1 MEKRLTNEQNIRSA
15 IIFLNTFG
23 LTLEEKDTIIDGEVL
38 KVYSGDKEVGKV
50 NINEDQ
56 FIIETASNF
65 GLLKA
70 SYDIAKYSAF
80 VDIESIVDE
89 DYAKYAQWANEITYT
104 IEQNDQIKMQ
114 GTFNVTCTADTEFG
128 IKCLCHPTCTYY
140 AKDGSQIEIKMQKD
154 GSLFNYKYKKD
165 EIKEDIDFDLF
176 NPYLGYFHHT
186 ISKGEY
192 ENGKGWP
199 YIEHYGVS
207 DKSEKDNHL
216 LVARDYIT
224 EYGNRTKY
232 NSLEVEK
239 VSKTDEDQLLKQ
251 KIELIQLVGKPAFK
265 RIQSLIDFFKVERVS
280 LIDNFIN
287 VSMAF
292 YTDEEIKG
300 LLGINRQKMTFQNGV
315 DNLNDA
321 YFGITDDNNFFLLG
335 KVKLESKKL
344 EKTLDTKRQQ
354 D

>member
-23 LTLEEKDTIIDGEVL
+23 LTLEEKDTIIAGEILRVYRED
-38 KVYSGDKEVGKV
+38 KVVGKV

-65 GLLKA
+65 GYLKA

-80 VDIESIVDE
+80 VAIESIVDE

-140 AKDGSQIEIKMQKD
+140 GNDGSLMELKMQKD
-154 GSLFNYKYKKD
+154 GSLFNYKYEKE

-207 DKSEKDNHL
+207 NKSEKDNHL
-216 LVARDYIT
+216 LIIRDYIV
-224 EYGNRTKY
+224 EYQNRTKY

-239 VSKTDEDQLLKQ
+239 VSKTDEDKLLKQ
-251 KIELIQLVGKPAFK
+251 KIELIQLVGQPAFK
-265 RIQSLIDFFKVERVS
+265 RIQSLIDFFTIGGVS

-287 VSMAF
+287 VSMIF

-300 LLGINRQKMTFQNGV
+300 LLGIDRVKMDFQNGE
-315 DNLNDA
+315 DNLKDA
-321 YFGITDDNNFFLLG
+321 YFGINDDNNFFLLG
-335 KVKLESKKL
+335 KKDLEFKKL
-344 EKTLDTKRQQ
+344 EKRLHEKRQQ